1 MALDEL
7 KFMIK
12 KNDCENIIK
21 IKAFSYKI
29 NGLKHVTKFFIIM
42 EKFAGSLKKAVEKP
56 KMFDLL
62 QKLEIAIQI
71 TIGLISLHSG
81 EFRISHND
89 M

>member
-12 KNDCENIIK
+12 KQDCENIIK

-29 NGLKHVTKFFIIM
+29 NKLNHLTRFFIIM
-42 EKFAGSLKKAVEKP
+42 EKYSSSLKIALKYP
-56 KMFDLL
+56 QMFDLL

-71 TIGLISLHSG
+71 SIGLISLHTG